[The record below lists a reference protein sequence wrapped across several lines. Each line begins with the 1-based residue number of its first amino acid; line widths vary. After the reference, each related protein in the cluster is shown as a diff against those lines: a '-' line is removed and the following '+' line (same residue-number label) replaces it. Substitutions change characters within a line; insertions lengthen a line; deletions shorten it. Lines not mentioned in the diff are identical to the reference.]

1 MVATQNP
8 TSAVPYPRALADLL
22 QMRFGLEAEDEGA
35 VVCNGSGRLA
45 QLFLRHGRA
54 ITLVEQ
60 DAALRESLHALVDS
74 LPGERGGRHPKV
86 RLVQGTPQATGLPTA
101 SLDFLVSDRVLFTPE
116 LLQVRREFARVLRPG
131 SPVALVTDNRVYSG
145 GSQAQ
150 EYDELLRAGCPGFRE
165 KRSPYDVRAAVASFF
180 QGGSV
185 YEDAFISEQ
194 VLTLDQLRAQT
205 AALPIYP
212 AQDATRM
219 AQLDE
224 ALTSYFHRWAL
235 EDELTLPT
243 ICRVA
248 VGCLAG

>member
-1 MVATQNP
+1 MGPGAWRSFSCGTGGLSRWWNKMPRCVNRCMRWWTACRASAGAGTQ
-8 TSAVPYPRALADLL
+8 
-22 QMRFGLEAEDEGA
+22 RFGW
-35 VVCNGSGRLA
+35 C
-45 QLFLRHGRA
+45 
-54 ITLVEQ
+54 
-60 DAALRESLHALVDS
+60 
-74 LPGERGGRHPKV
+74 RGPRRRP
-86 RLVQGTPQATGLPTA
+86 ALPTA

>member
-1 MVATQNP
+1 MVAAPNP
-8 TSAVPYPRALADLL
+8 ASAVPYPRALVDLL
-22 QMRFGLEAEDEGA
+22 QMRFGLEAQDEGA

-45 QLFLRHGRA
+45 QLFLRHGQSIA
-54 ITLVEQ
+54 LVES
-60 DAALRESLHALVDS
+60 DPALRESLQELVGGT
-74 LPGERGGRHPKV
+74 PGA
-86 RLVQGTPQATGLPTA
+86 RLVEGTPQSTGLESA

-116 LLQVRREFARVLRPG
+116 LLRVRREFARVLRPG

-145 GSQAQ
+145 GSQVQ
-150 EYDELLRAGCPGFRE
+150 EYDDLLRACCPGFRE
-165 KRSPYDVRAAVASFF
+165 KRGAYDVRAAVASFF

-185 YEDAFISEQ
+185 YEDAFISTQ

-212 AQDATRM
+212 AEDAFLI

-224 ALTSYFHRWAL
+224 ALTSYFEHWAL
-235 EDELTLPT
+235 EDEITLPT

-248 VGCLAG
+248 VGCLAGQG